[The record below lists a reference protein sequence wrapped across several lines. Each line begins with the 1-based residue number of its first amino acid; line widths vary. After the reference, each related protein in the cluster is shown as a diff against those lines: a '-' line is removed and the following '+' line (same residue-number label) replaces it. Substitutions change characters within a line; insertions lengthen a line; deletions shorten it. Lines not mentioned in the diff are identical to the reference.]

1 MLLRMSKKKH
11 LEEIFSQTYF
21 FLRPSCSDRNG
32 LLMEALAA
40 DDDPIPRADLFFDD
54 ESFDC
59 VCVYPGSET
68 VLNEAPNLRKI
79 YLDFQF

>member
-1 MLLRMSKKKH
+1 MRTLYPQNITPHVKKFV
-11 LEEIFSQTYF
+11 EIFSQTHF

-59 VCVYPGSET
+59 VCVYPGSDT
-68 VLNEAPNLRKI
+68 VLNEAPNL
-79 YLDFQF
+79 